1 MDSPLR
7 AFPGCSF
14 PTFVSIHLPSWFA
27 ELQKERQ
34 ITSALW
40 RDLTASQASGAGLM
54 ETSQPGI
61 QMRARAKSIHRRK
74 ATDSGSD
81 SDEAADD
88 AAAASTP
95 AGTGTLDAFRG
106 ILGPSGPLR
115 LNVEAVT
122 PLLVTAGELILSDST
137 LEFAQAEV
145 DAESA
150 PASPT
155 ASMKSPAA
163 TSRAQDEKARK
174 AYAASLLKPFKSRS
188 IALSAIASVE
198 IRRYQLQVCA
208 LFFSVFLYD
217 SSITHACIALLTIHK
232 SPHDG
237 LIAC

>member
-54 ETSQPGI
+54 ETSQAGI

-88 AAAASTP
+88 AAAAASTP

-145 DAESA
+145 DVESA

-155 ASMKSPAA
+155 SSMKSPAA
-163 TSRAQDEKARK
+163 TSRAQDEEARK

-188 IALSAIASVE
+188 IALGAIASVE

-208 LFFSVFLYD
+208 LYIFV
-217 SSITHACIALLTIHK
+217 IAI
-232 SPHDG
+232 
-237 LIAC
+237 

>member
-1 MDSPLR
+1 MVQALIISVIL
-7 AFPGCSF
+7 FCS
-14 PTFVSIHLPSWFA
+14 A

-54 ETSQPGI
+54 ETSQAGI
-61 QMRARAKSIHRRK
+61 QMRSRAKSTHRRK

-88 AAAASTP
+88 AAAAATTP
-95 AGTGTLDAFRG
+95 VGTGTLDAFRG

-115 LNVEAVT
+115 LPVEAVT
-122 PLLVTAGELILSDST
+122 PLLVTPGELILSDSV

-155 ASMKSPAA
+155 SSMKSPAS
-163 TSRAQDEKARK
+163 TSRAQDDKARK

-198 IRRYQLQVCA
+198 IRRYQLQVCFVVC
-208 LFFSVFLYD
+208 LCGHHF
-217 SSITHACIALLTIHK
+217 
-232 SPHDG
+232 
-237 LIAC
+237 